1 MPWPED
7 DPMFKA
13 ELNNKVVY
21 GGDESSP
28 SGNLLFLLVMI
39 DFIQAGCLTDF
50 CVTIEIMEF
59 IKKLISYIS

>member
-39 DFIQAGCLTDF
+39 DFIQAAYLTDF
-50 CVTIEIMEF
+50 CVSIEILEF
-59 IKKLISYIS
+59 IKKLISFIS